1 MRSLFSCFLTLF
13 KPHKTFLEE
22 SSYIDICSLY
32 SNTKACKVLNKGGPE
47 AGCDNKDTASGQE
60 SGQDLTNWRCF
71 IQRMLSVMV
80 MIVWVTQW

>member
-1 MRSLFSCFLTLF
+1 M
-13 KPHKTFLEE
+13 
-22 SSYIDICSLY
+22 
-32 SNTKACKVLNKGGPE
+32 LNKGGPE